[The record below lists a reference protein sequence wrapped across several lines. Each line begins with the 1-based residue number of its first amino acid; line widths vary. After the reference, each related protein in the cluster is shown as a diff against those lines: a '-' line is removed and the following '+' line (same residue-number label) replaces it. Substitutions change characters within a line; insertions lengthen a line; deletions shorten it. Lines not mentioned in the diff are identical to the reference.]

1 MRISS
6 AGNVGIGVAPTDP
19 SGFGRIFQLHGASS
33 SIMRFTGSTY
43 GVGANDGPFIGMS
56 YGGLEISNPRS
67 TGYIHLSTAGVVAAK
82 IDSSGR
88 VLMGTATESNAHA
101 NADDLIIGNVPA
113 SGEKRGITIVT
124 GNDTSGAI
132 HFSDGTATGNANIQG
147 QLVYEHSDNSFR
159 FYTAAAQRVRI
170 DADGLKFGTDTA
182 AANALDDY
190 EEGTFNSHIYDDH
203 DDSLKIS
210 FTAQGDYVKIG
221 NVLTFNAQC
230 FANGVASTTFTGKPY
245 MRLPFTI
252 AQANATIAYIGYYNG
267 IGTAKQGYVLGAG
280 VNEIRFATQLDNPY
294 NNQLADGDTWGGNV
308 RLYIS
313 GTVAVAI

>member
-1 MRISS
+1 MGNDGAIVQVRADGGNIGYIGRKDSVLFMSNSTTGGIRFGTSS
-6 AGNVGIGVAPTDP
+6 GSTQLAPCDQNGALEG
-19 SGFGRIFQLHGASS
+19 SLHDLGSS
-33 SIMRFTGSTY
+33 SYQWRDLYLS
-43 GVGANDGPFIGMS
+43 
-56 YGGLEISNPRS
+56 GGIQFDSRSN
-67 TGYIHLSTAGVVAAK
+67 K
-82 IDSSGR
+82 
-88 VLMGTATESNAHA
+88 
-101 NADDLIIGNVPA
+101 
-113 SGEKRGITIVT
+113 
-124 GNDTSGAI
+124 
-132 HFSDGTATGNANIQG
+132 
-147 QLVYEHSDNSFR
+147 
-159 FYTAAAQRVRI
+159 
-170 DADGLKFGTDTA
+170 
-182 AANALDDY
+182 LDDY
-190 EEGTFNSHIYDDH
+190 EKGTFDSHIYDDH

-280 VNEIRFATQLDNPY
+280 SNEIRFATQLDNPY